1 MNAAPKLNVF
11 ADLVFREQLR
21 RLPVWAASLKLTG
34 GLVKEAAAS
43 IDGGGADHDVGAR
56 DEAAAAAKDIWQLPK
71 HEVHVRGVKGIRH
84 DHIVEA
90 LHGIA
95 RLHKEVQISLPLLA
109 PVVLALMIRW
119 VLHGWPVCLGPIA
132 IKVPVFIS
140 KGWLQV
146 TAVVMGYLSRH
157 DHVVEAL
164 HGIYAEAFQR
174 FGAL

>member
-1 MNAAPKLNVF
+1 
-11 ADLVFREQLR
+11 
-21 RLPVWAASLKLTG
+21 
-34 GLVKEAAAS
+34 
-43 IDGGGADHDVGAR
+43 
-56 DEAAAAAKDIWQLPK
+56 
-71 HEVHVRGVKGIRH
+71 
-84 DHIVEA
+84 
-90 LHGIA
+90 
-95 RLHKEVQISLPLLA
+95 LHKEVQISLPLLA
-109 PVVLALMIRW
+109 PVVLALMIRG